1 MQPYLRKFLE
11 DVLRQN
17 KKECRIY
24 KNDRYTPG
32 IQGDKLIIASKDS
45 EINQSNQ
52 NKKPIYFK
60 NVNKKKNGDYKQQ
73 VKLVR
78 KKLDITDKGKK
89 IHFFRKE
96 NKGI

>member
-24 KNDRYTPG
+24 KNERYTPG

-45 EINQSNQ
+45 EINQSN
-52 NKKPIYFK
+52 
-60 NVNKKKNGDYKQQ
+60 
-73 VKLVR
+73 
-78 KKLDITDKGKK
+78 
-89 IHFFRKE
+89 
-96 NKGI
+96 